1 MLGRTHRRHHT
12 PHVAIALTGVA
23 MLVLTL
29 SGSFMA
35 AVAISTLTR
44 LLTYAATCAAV
55 PVLRRRPDAPPAL
68 FRAPGGMLTVA
79 VALVVI
85 AWLFA
90 SVGVRELRD
99 VGIAMALG
107 LVLLA
112 LGRLGA
118 RRTA

>member
-1 MLGRTHRRHHT
+1 
-12 PHVAIALTGVA
+12 
-23 MLVLTL
+23 
-29 SGSFMA
+29 
-35 AVAISTLTR
+35 
-44 LLTYAATCAAV
+44 
-55 PVLRRRPDAPPAL
+55 
-68 FRAPGGMLTVA
+68 MLTAA
-79 VALVVI
+79 VALVAI